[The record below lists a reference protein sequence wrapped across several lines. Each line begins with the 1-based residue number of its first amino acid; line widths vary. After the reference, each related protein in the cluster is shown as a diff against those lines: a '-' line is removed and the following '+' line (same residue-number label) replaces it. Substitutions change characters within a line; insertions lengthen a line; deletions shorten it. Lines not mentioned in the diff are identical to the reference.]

1 MATNGSSP
9 QEDVIRHSVTKGDY
23 EDTPHGAMAIWHIS
37 VPLANAFPGLPAYWS
52 PYRDRILRGS
62 THLETMWAN
71 AVQIAVTK
79 ISTKD
84 WRIEGRRIQYWH
96 DLLLAADN
104 HQTFASFQEKLARD
118 FLLTDNG
125 CFIEIV
131 RTSSARGSRV
141 LGLVPLDSR
150 RCWRT
155 PDEDVPVIY
164 HDRQGI
170 WHEMKDYQVLMLS
183 DQPDQEF
190 YGVGLCAASRNYPAV
205 LELAGLETYTY
216 EKITGKR
223 AHRVYFVNANVNE
236 TQLQNAMSLSGQAS
250 NAKGYVVYQDAVI
263 IPVLDP
269 SAQASVAH
277 LDLAGLPEGY
287 DPDKERAA
295 GYKKYAASLGYSG
308 NTLDPQITA
317 LSRNSMGTGSQAQ
330 TLDDLE
336 QEHGAITSYFT
347 KFSAILDHHVLPPRV
362 QFAWGGRDLRDAE
375 RQANVFKTTAEAVAE
390 VVDKGVISPEQGKVV
405 LVNRGELPSE
415 FVTTQLI
422 DGVVLSDSDKPTD
435 ADPDVIAANEEQGRK
450 LIEAQTAATKPAP
463 ITKEQLIVLAE
474 KAAAEQGLANY
485 VLMQDGELLDW
496 HKGRIPA

>member
-1 MATNGSSP
+1 MATNGSDP
-9 QEDVIRHSVTKGDY
+9 NVDVIKHSVTKGDY
-23 EDTPHGAMAIWHIS
+23 ENTPQGAMAIWHVS

-62 THLETMWAN
+62 THLEAMWAN

-104 HQTFASFQEKLARD
+104 HRTFASFQEKLARD

-131 RTSSARGSRV
+131 RTSSARGSRII
-141 LGLVPLDSR
+141 GLVPLDSR

-164 HDRQGI
+164 HDRKGV
-170 WHEMKDYQVLMLS
+170 WHEMKDYQVLALS

-190 YGVGLCAASRNYPAV
+190 YDVGFCAASRVYPTV

-223 AHRVYFVNANVNE
+223 AHRIYLVNANVNE
-236 TQLQNAMSLSGQAS
+236 QQLTNAMDLSRANS
-250 NAKGYVVYQDAVI
+250 VSKGYVVYQDAVI

-277 LDLAGLPEGY
+277 IDLAGLPEGY

-295 GYKKYAASLGYSG
+295 SYKKYAAALGFSG

-336 QEHGAITSYFT
+336 QEHGATTSYFT
-347 KFSAILDHHVLPPRV
+347 KFSALLDHHILPPRV

-375 RQANVFKTTAEAVAE
+375 REAGVFKTTVEAVGEIVEA
-390 VVDKGVISPEQGKVV
+390 GVISPEQGKVV
-405 LVNRGELPSE
+405 LVDRGELPKE
-415 FVTTQLI
+415 FVSVPLT
-422 DGVVLSDSDKPTD
+422 DGIVLSHSDKPTD
-435 ADPDVIAANEEQGRK
+435 IAPEVIAANEEQGRK
-450 LIEAQTAATKPAP
+450 LITQQLAANNLP
-463 ITKEQLIVLAE
+463 ITKDQLIQLAE
-474 KAAAEQGLANY
+474 KAAAEQGLTNY
-485 VLMQDGELLDW
+485 ILLSDGELLDW
-496 HKGRIPA
+496 HRQHI